1 MTSRVR
7 LPKIKS
13 MTMNTSYKFL
23 KRGSHDATT
32 MPGSTNAPFQ
42 GQNTGSDLSITKAL
56 KETYDMAKLLQL
68 DKQQSSMKDATFKS
82 IGKNNMTIKEVSGEN
97 FYDDSFYP
105 QRGNAEL
112 EKLNSADMNHP
123 IVQYTIEEGAKCVC
137 FCSQGLGRQ
146 QKC

>member
-32 MPGSTNAPFQ
+32 MPGSTVVPFQ
-42 GQNTGSDLSITKAL
+42 GQNTVTGSDLSITKAL
-56 KETYDMAKLLQL
+56 KETYDMTKLLQL

-82 IGKNNMTIKEVSGEN
+82 IGKNNATIKEVPGEN
-97 FYDDSFYP
+97 FNTSYDEGFYR

-112 EKLNSADMNHP
+112 E
-123 IVQYTIEEGAKCVC
+123 
-137 FCSQGLGRQ
+137 
-146 QKC
+146 